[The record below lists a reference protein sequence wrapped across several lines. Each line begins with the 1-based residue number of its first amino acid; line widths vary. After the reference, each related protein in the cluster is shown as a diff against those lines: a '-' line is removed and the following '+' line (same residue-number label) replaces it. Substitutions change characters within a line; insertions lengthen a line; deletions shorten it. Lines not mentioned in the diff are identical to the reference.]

1 MRLWLG
7 AVAIAAGVLATS
19 TAPAHHSLAIY
30 APEPLELE
38 GEIVS
43 IAWQNPHVM
52 IELATVGADGA
63 PQTWRMEAGSLTT
76 LARSGVTPELFRV
89 GDRIKIAGRRSRREP
104 FAGLAANILLPD
116 GREAQMLTGAPPRF
130 PGAQVIRGADTVVG
144 DVQAENR
151 GIFRVWSVP
160 TPNPVGGPRCRRCRS
175 RRPPSRRGRRSTC
188 STTSRRAASPKA
200 CRGSCSTRIPS
211 SSSIAARRSRCAPSS
226 TIKSARFT
234 SIVPSRRPASPSSR
248 LGYSVGRWEGRDLVV
263 TTTRVNWPYFDNAGS
278 PQSEAVEIVERFSLN
293 DEQTEL
299 AFHVTVT
306 DATTFT
312 APAVIEGK
320 WLARGDTIARYDCQP
335 RR

>member
-1 MRLWLG
+1 MRNERTWELFATIDNALDEDPPLAPDG
-7 AVAIAAGVLATS
+7 AYPTNAAFFDQIGRSLRIGIRGDFGGASQLAGHASKTDAPLARCGGDCRRVLATR

-63 PQTWRMEAGSLTT
+63 PQTWRMEGGSLTT

-104 FAGLAANILLPD
+104 FAGLAASILLPD

-130 PGAQVIRGADTVVG
+130 PGARMIRGADTAVG

-160 TPNPVGGPRCRRCRS
+160 SPNPVGRPRCRRCRS
-175 RRPPSRRGRRSTC
+175 HRPRSRRGRRSIC

-200 CRGSCSTRIPS
+200 CRG
-211 SSSIAARRSRCAPSS
+211 
-226 TIKSARFT
+226 
-234 SIVPSRRPASPSSR
+234 
-248 LGYSVGRWEGRDLVV
+248 
-263 TTTRVNWPYFDNAGS
+263 
-278 PQSEAVEIVERFSLN
+278 
-293 DEQTEL
+293 
-299 AFHVTVT
+299 
-306 DATTFT
+306 
-312 APAVIEGK
+312 
-320 WLARGDTIARYDCQP
+320 
-335 RR
+335 